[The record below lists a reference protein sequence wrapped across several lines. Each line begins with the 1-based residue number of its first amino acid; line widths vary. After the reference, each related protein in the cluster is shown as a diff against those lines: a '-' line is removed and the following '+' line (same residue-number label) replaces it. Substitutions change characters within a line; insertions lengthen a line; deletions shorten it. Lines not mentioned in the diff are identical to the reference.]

1 MNQESANKICKN
13 YQSLTGII
21 CTAVFMKMGKNHIP
35 SKLIKGEE
43 QGVYVFTRNETTF
56 KVGKA
61 GTNSQARWNS
71 HHYNLD
77 ITTTSTLTKSFMRDL
92 ENFKTF
98 FPVNASRKIGNI
110 NKLQIKN
117 WIQNNMSR
125 IEFKISSKESSIALN
140 LLEALVQFNFP
151 PIYEGKHPSRLKQ

>member
-1 MNQESANKICKN
+1 MNQESANRICEN
-13 YQSLTGII
+13 YQSLTGIRCI
-21 CTAVFMKMGKNHIP
+21 AVFMKMGKNHIP
-35 SKLIKGEE
+35 SRLIKGEE
-43 QGVYVFTRNETTF
+43 QGVYVFMRNETTF

-77 ITTTSTLTKSFMRDL
+77 NSTPSTLTKSFMTDL

-98 FPVNASRKIGNI
+98 FPVNAKREIENI

-125 IEFKISSKESSIALN
+125 IEFKISSNESSIALN

-151 PIYEGKHPSRLKQ
+151 PIYEGKQ

>member
-1 MNQESANKICKN
+1 MNQAFANRICEN
-13 YQSLTGII
+13 YQSLTGIR
-21 CTAVFMKMGKNHIP
+21 CKAVFMQMGDNHTP
-35 SKLIKGEE
+35 SRLIKGKE
-43 QGVYVFTRNETTF
+43 QGVYVFIRNETTF

-77 ITTTSTLTKSFMRDL
+77 NSTPSTLTKSFMMDL

-98 FPVNASRKIGNI
+98 FPVHAKRDIEKI
-110 NKLQIKN
+110 NKRQIKN

-151 PIYEGKHPSRLKQ
+151 PIYEGKQ